1 MINRRFVIISKQF
14 LNPGSDIAFLTVAIG
29 TEHLAVI

>member
-1 MINRRFVIISKQF
+1 MIDRRFAIILKQF
-14 LNPGSDIAFLTVAIG
+14 LNPGSDIAFLAVAIG